1 MPSGNFSGFK
11 LGRKPKVSDP
21 RTLRLSDYQA
31 LLAPA
36 SSLPLRPSG
45 VGWTEAMTNIG
56 PMDNMTIGCCV
67 EAAAG
72 HLIQSWTANTGS
84 QIIVPD
90 QAIIAWYS
98 QLTGYI
104 PGDESTDKGTDML
117 TALKA
122 WRNTG
127 LDGHKLAA
135 FASIDPTKSS
145 ELQYAIYLLGGAYI
159 GINVPN
165 YAMQTSVWDY
175 TPGQS
180 YNIVGGHCVPLL
192 DYSAGGWFWAVT
204 WGQVIPVSL
213 SFLKQFCD
221 EAYGCVSADF
231 LNQAGNTP
239 VGFDVA
245 QMEADANALSA

>member
-1 MPSGNFSGFK
+1 MPSGKFSGFK
-11 LGRKPKVSDP
+11 LGRKPKVTDR
-21 RTLRLSDYQA
+21 RTLRLAQYLPAQLPA
-31 LLAPA
+31 L
-36 SSLPLRPSG
+36 PSNC
-45 VGWTEAMTNIG
+45 GWTEAMSNIG
-56 PMDNMTIGCCV
+56 AMGNSTIGDCV

-72 HLIQSWTANTGS
+72 HLLQSWTANANS
-84 QIIVPD
+84 QVIIPD
-90 QAIIAWYS
+90 SDIIGWYS

-104 PGDESTDKGTDML
+104 PGDESTDNGTDML
-117 TALKA
+117 VALKA

-159 GINVPN
+159 GINVPD

-175 TPGQS
+175 TTGQPYS
-180 YNIVGGHCVPLL
+180 VVGGHCVCLL
-192 DYSAGGWFWAVT
+192 DYSAGGWMWCVT

-221 EAYGCVSADF
+221 EAYGCVSTDF
-231 LNQAGNTP
+231 LNQSGNTP